1 LQNLSFEVD
10 KIYVDREG
18 TKYIFVERRAGVTI
32 FKEYDGGKNHVK
44 NLNGQYRWD
53 NKEDKRDI
61 IGEYNEQSDD
71 AIESTYSFNDSKG

>member
-1 LQNLSFEVD
+1 MQNLTFIQE
-10 KIYVDREG
+10 KIYIDREG

-53 NKEDKRDI
+53 NKEDMRDI
-61 IGEYNEQSDD
+61 IGEFVE
-71 AIESTYSFNDSKG
+71 